1 MELMVTTMI
10 VGVLAMVVVPGMG
23 GFIKNERLT
32 TQINSLLSH
41 LQYARSE
48 AILRHKQVVVCAS
61 SNGSTCAG
69 SDWKLGWIVFF
80 DEDADGTVSGNDIL
94 LKARDKLD
102 GKTSL
107 GSSVG
112 ASVIYDHRG
121 FSPNSNGTFSLC
133 DSRGSD
139 YGKTL
144 AISLTGRARISK
156 GATTCP

>member
-23 GFIKNERLT
+23 EFLKNERLT

-48 AILRHKQVVVCAS
+48 ALLRHKQVVVCAS
-61 SNGSTCAG
+61 SNGATCAG

-80 DEDADGTVSGNDIL
+80 DEDADGAVSGSDVV
-94 LKARDKLD
+94 LKVRDKLD
-102 GKTSL
+102 GNNSL
-107 GSSVG
+107 GSSMG
-112 ASVIYDHRG
+112 ASVVYDYRG
-121 FSPNSNGTFSLC
+121 FAPNSSGTFSLC
-133 DSRGSD
+133 DSRGAEL
-139 YGKTL
+139 GKSL
-144 AISLTGRARISK
+144 AISLTGRARVSR